1 MAHPHIWATS
11 SQALGA
17 NVTEVKPGDIVGA
30 VAARLATF
38 MMVRYVCLGTI
49 RSGQSG
55 YNLFWNEWPD
65 CRETETQD
73 IAE

>member
-17 NVTEVKPGDIVGA
+17 NVAEVKPGDIVGA

-38 MMVRYVCLGTI
+38 MMVRYV
-49 RSGQSG
+49 SG
-55 YNLFWNEWPD
+55 YH
-65 CRETETQD
+65 
-73 IAE
+73 